1 MGKDILSM
9 IDVKDNLGALIAD
22 SIRLK
27 SEVGKKSTK
36 KSPPLAHK
44 NIALLFEKPS
54 LRTKASFSVAV
65 EQLGGSSTYMGPE
78 EVQIGKREAP
88 SDAGKV
94 LSRYFDAIVYRAF
107 SHSTVVEL
115 AEAASIPVINALDDL
130 EHPCQAV
137 GDLLTINEKKGGLR
151 GKKLAYIG
159 DGNNVCNSLL
169 LGCAIIGMDMMVA
182 SPSNHKPNQDI
193 VLKAEELAK
202 VSGAKIEV
210 VTNPFKAAED
220 ADVVY
225 TDVWVSMG
233 QEAEKEAKE
242 KVFMPYQVTPRTM
255 AKAKADA
262 VFMHCLPAHRGL
274 EVLSEVIDGEKSIVF
289 DQAENRLH
297 AQKAILLASLR

>member
-1 MGKDILSM
+1 MSKDILSM
-9 IDVKDNLGALIAD
+9 LDVKDNLGALIAD

-78 EVQIGKREAP
+78 EVQIGKRETA
-88 SDAGKV
+88 SDVGKV

-137 GDLLTINEKKGGLR
+137 GDLLTINEKKGGLK

-169 LGCAIIGMDMMVA
+169 LGCATIGMDMTVA
-182 SPSNHKPNQDI
+182 SPSNHKPNQDF

-255 AKAKADA
+255 ARAKADA

-297 AQKAILLASLR
+297 AQKAILLASLQ

>member
-1 MGKDILSM
+1 MSKDILSM
-9 IDVKDNLGALIAD
+9 LDVKDNLDAMIAD

-27 SEVGKKSTK
+27 SEVGRKSTR
-36 KSPPLAHK
+36 KSAPLAHK

-78 EVQIGKREAP
+78 EIQIGKRETA

-107 SHSTVVEL
+107 SHSTMMEL
-115 AEAASIPVINALDDL
+115 AEAASIPVINALDDI

-137 GDLLTINEKKGGLR
+137 GDLLTINEKKGGLK

-169 LGCAIIGMDMMVA
+169 LGCATIGMDMTVA
-182 SPSNHKPNQDI
+182 SPSNHKPNQALA
-193 VLKAEELAK
+193 LKAEGLAK
-202 VSGAKIEV
+202 ASGAKIEV
-210 VTNPFKAAED
+210 VTNPFKAAEN

-233 QEAEKEAKE
+233 QEAEREARE
-242 KVFMPYQVTPRTM
+242 KVFMPYQVTSMTM

-262 VFMHCLPAHRGL
+262 VFMHCMPAHRGL
-274 EVLSEVIDGEKSIVF
+274 EVLSEVIDGERSIVF

-297 AQKAILLASLR
+297 AQKAILLASMQ

>member
-1 MGKDILSM
+1 MSKDILSM
-9 IDVKDNLGALIAD
+9 LDVKDNLGALIAD

-65 EQLGGSSTYMGPE
+65 EQLGGSSTYMGPD
-78 EVQIGKREAP
+78 EVQIGKRETA
-88 SDAGKV
+88 SDVGKV

-137 GDLLTINEKKGGLR
+137 GDLLTINEKKGGLK

-159 DGNNVCNSLL
+159 DGNNVCNSLM
-169 LGCAIIGMDMMVA
+169 LGCATIGMDMTVA
-182 SPSNHKPNQDI
+182 SPSNHKPNQDF

-202 VSGAKIEV
+202 VSGSKIEV

-255 AKAKADA
+255 ARAKADA

-297 AQKAILLASLR
+297 AQKAILLASLQ

>member
-1 MGKDILSM
+1 MSKDILSM
-9 IDVKDNLGALIAD
+9 LDVKDNLGALIAD

-54 LRTKASFSVAV
+54 LRTKASFSVA
-65 EQLGGSSTYMGPE
+65 QLGGSSTYMGPD
-78 EVQIGKREAP
+78 EVQIGKRETA
-88 SDAGKV
+88 SDVGKV

-137 GDLLTINEKKGGLR
+137 GDLLTINEKKGGLK

-159 DGNNVCNSLL
+159 DGNNVCNSLM
-169 LGCAIIGMDMMVA
+169 LGCATIGMDMTVA
-182 SPSNHKPNQDI
+182 SPSNHKPNQDF

-202 VSGAKIEV
+202 VSGSKIEV

-255 AKAKADA
+255 ARAKADA

-297 AQKAILLASLR
+297 AQKAILLASLQ

>member
-9 IDVKDNLGALIAD
+9 LDVKDNLGALIAD

-297 AQKAILLASLR
+297 AQKAILLASMQ

>member
-1 MGKDILSM
+1 MSKDILSM
-9 IDVKDNLGALIAD
+9 LDVKDNLGALIAD

-65 EQLGGSSTYMGPE
+65 EQLGGSSTYMGPD
-78 EVQIGKREAP
+78 EVQIGKRETA

-137 GDLLTINEKKGGLR
+137 GDLLTINEKKGGLK

-169 LGCAIIGMDMMVA
+169 LGCATIGMDMAVA
-182 SPSNHKPNQDI
+182 SPSNHKPNQDF

-210 VTNPFKAAED
+210 VTNPFKAAEN

-233 QEAEKEAKE
+233 QEAEREAKE
-242 KVFMPYQVTPRTM
+242 KVFMPYQVTSRTM
-255 AKAKADA
+255 EKAKADA

-297 AQKAILLASLR
+297 AQKAILLASMQ

>member
-65 EQLGGSSTYMGPE
+65 EQLGGSSTYMGPD
-78 EVQIGKREAP
+78 EVQIGKRETA

-169 LGCAIIGMDMMVA
+169 IGCAIIGMDMMVA

-210 VTNPFKAAED
+210 VTNPFKAAEN

-233 QEAEKEAKE
+233 QEAEREAKE

-297 AQKAILLASLR
+297 AQKAILLASMQ

>member
-65 EQLGGSSTYMGPE
+65 EQLGGSSTYMGPD
-78 EVQIGKREAP
+78 EVQIGKRETA

-297 AQKAILLASLR
+297 AQKAILLASMQ

>member
-9 IDVKDNLGALIAD
+9 LDVKDNLGALIAD

-27 SEVGKKSTK
+27 SEIGKKSTK

-65 EQLGGSSTYMGPE
+65 AQLGGSSTYMGPE
-78 EVQIGKREAP
+78 EVQIGKRETP

-137 GDLLTINEKKGGLR
+137 GDLLTINEKKGGLK

-169 LGCAIIGMDMMVA
+169 LGCATIGMDMTVA
-182 SPSNHKPNQDI
+182 SPSNHKPNQGI

-210 VTNPFKAAED
+210 VTNPFKAAEE

-233 QEAEKEAKE
+233 QEAEREAKE
-242 KVFMPYQVTPRTM
+242 KVFMPYQVTHRTM
-255 AKAKADA
+255 ERAKADA

-274 EVLSEVIDGEKSIVF
+274 EVLPEVIDGEKSIVF

-297 AQKAILLASLR
+297 AQKAILLASML

>member
-9 IDVKDNLGALIAD
+9 LDVKDNLGALIAD

-27 SEVGKKSTK
+27 SEVGKKSIK

-65 EQLGGSSTYMGPE
+65 EQLGGSSTYMGPD
-78 EVQIGKREAP
+78 EVQIGKRESA
-88 SDAGKV
+88 SDVGKV

-115 AEAASIPVINALDDL
+115 ADAASIPVINALDDL

-137 GDLLTINEKKGGLR
+137 GDLLTINEKKGGLK
-151 GKKLAYIG
+151 GKKLAFIG

-169 LGCAIIGMDMMVA
+169 LGCATIGMDMTVA
-182 SPSNHKPNQDI
+182 SPSNHKPNQDF
-193 VLKAEELAK
+193 VSKAEELAK
-202 VSGAKIEV
+202 VSGSKIEV
-210 VTNPFKAAED
+210 VTNPFKAAEN

-233 QEAEKEAKE
+233 QEAEREAKE
-242 KVFMPYQVTPRTM
+242 KVFMPYQVTHRIM
-255 AKAKADA
+255 GKAKADA

-274 EVLSEVIDGEKSIVF
+274 EVLHEVIDGEKSIVF

-297 AQKAILLASLR
+297 AQKAILLASMQ